1 MSGLYDARM
10 SVLTKKMGL
19 HIYAS
24 ASDKQA
30 TMDCYMG
37 NGLYTHA
44 LLKGPNNN
52 ARQTKIKTG
61 RSPLWVWENIQKKR
75 PQRYPKKSATV
86 RHRLSSTLERIVPF
100 IKYSDVLILNFT
112 RAQRGENKNL
122 GRRDL

>member
-1 MSGLYDARM
+1 MIMSGLYDARM

-61 RSPLWVWENIQKKR
+61 RSPLWVWRIFKKR
-75 PQRYPKKSATV
+75 GHKDIQRNRPQLDTAYHQLWK
-86 RHRLSSTLERIVPF
+86 
-100 IKYSDVLILNFT
+100 
-112 RAQRGENKNL
+112 G
-122 GRRDL
+122 